1 MWISIASVPYS
12 RLNDSRNVF
21 AGSLP
26 GLRIGQNPAPR
37 RSATAPPRMN
47 PRLSMPTTMS
57 MPAPANGAERL
68 SMAILNPSGSRRSV
82 VMS

>member
-1 MWISIASVPYS
+1 MASVPYS
-12 RLNDSRNVF
+12 RLNDSRSVF

-26 GLRIGQNPAPR
+26 GLRIGQKPAPS

-47 PRLSMPTTMS
+47 PRLSMPTTIS
-57 MPAPANGAERL
+57 MPAPANGAARP
-68 SMAILNPSGSRRSV
+68 SIDALNPSGSRSSV